1 MSHLCGQ
8 AWRLRG
14 LSLSVVLLA
23 ALLWVGA
30 GGLAG
35 AQEGVDAAVDEAIA
49 AAVEIAADAEEEEP
63 TTAEGLADAE
73 GDVAANVT
81 FAFNNVV
88 LFFCAVLVIF
98 MQAGFAM
105 LEAGMNPSKHVVNIL
120 CKNVID
126 FSLGVLLFFTIGYAI
141 MYPGWESVV
150 IAGGWLG
157 IDTGHIFNIPQ
168 WDGVEDLHPQIDF
181 LFQAAFAATAATIVS
196 GAVAGRMKFG
206 AYLVYSAALTA
217 VIYPISGSW
226 LWGEGW
232 LDSFGFVDFAGSV
245 LVHAVGGFA
254 GLAGAIVLGPRIG
267 RFAANGD
274 STPIPGHNMSIAAL
288 GTLILLIGW
297 YGFNPGSV
305 LAFAN
310 HADAGTTMTVAVN
323 TTLAAGAGCLAC
335 MLVAWGVFGKP
346 DLSMALNGL
355 LGGLVG
361 ITANADIVSN
371 QSAIIIG
378 LIAGVLVVLA
388 VVGLEKCRIDDP
400 VGAFPVHGV
409 CGIWGCIAAAV
420 FSDDAQFVPQLVGS
434 LVVPAFAF
442 ITMFAL
448 FSGLKAIN
456 FLRVTAQEEQTGL
469 DISEHG
475 MHAYPAESAAIRS

>member
-1 MSHLCGQ
+1 MSCLSGQ
-8 AWRLRG
+8 ALRLRG
-14 LSLSVVLLA
+14 LASVALLLIALLGGGAAVSVVA
-23 ALLWVGA
+23 QDGA
-30 GGLAG
+30 
-35 AQEGVDAAVDEAIA
+35 DA
-49 AAVEIAADAEEEEP
+49 AADATPAAEVETPAEAEEP
-63 TTAEGLADAE
+63 STPEGLADAE
-73 GDVAANVT
+73 GDMAANVS
-81 FAFNNVV
+81 FAFNNVI

-105 LEAGMNPSKHVVNIL
+105 LEAGLNPSKHVVNIL

-126 FSLGVLLFFTIGYAI
+126 FSLGVLLFFVVGYAI

-150 IAGGWLG
+150 IAGGWFG

-168 WDGVEDLHPQIDF
+168 WDGASDLHPQIDF

-305 LAFAN
+305 LAFAT

-409 CGIWGCIAAAV
+409 CGVWGCLAAAV
-420 FSDDAQFVPQLVGS
+420 FSDDAQFLPQLVGS

-448 FSGLKAIN
+448 FYGLKTIN

-475 MHAYPAESAAIRS
+475 MHAYPAESAVRS